1 MSLDHSTYAV
11 VLAGGRGSRLRELT
25 EWRAKPAMPFGGQ
38 MKIIDF
44 TLSNCINSG
53 VRRIGVLTQY
63 KSQSLI
69 RHITRGWG
77 FLDARLGEFID
88 VVPAQQRVDQN
99 WYSGTANAV
108 WQNLDM
114 LQEAQPRRVLVLA
127 GDHVYKMDYSR
138 LLADH
143 VEGGHE
149 VTVSCIE
156 VPLDQAC
163 AYGVLQTTPE
173 GLVTAFEEKP
183 AVPKP
188 AFAGASVA
196 LVSMGI
202 YVFEAN
208 TLYAELKRD
217 ASESASQHDFGH
229 DLLPRLVEEGRVRAH
244 PFSHSCVNMVE
255 GRPYW
260 RDVGTLD
267 AYWEANMDLIKPLPE
282 LNLYDERWPIR
293 SLGAPLAPA
302 KFVLDLDG
310 RRGTAIDSLVSSG
323 CIVSGGSVRRSV
335 LFANTRIEEGS
346 QVEDSLVLHGA
357 VVGRGST
364 VRNAI
369 IDKGCLLPDQFTV
382 GVDVEK
388 DRAQFTVTGRGI
400 VLVTQAMLERSGLQ
414 SDPSQDRPMPLAVV
428 PSAQQV

>member
-1 MSLDHSTYAV
+1 LSLDHSTYAV

-357 VVGRGST
+357 VVARGST

-382 GVDVEK
+382 GVDAEK
-388 DRAQFTVTGRGI
+388 DRAHFTVTERGI

>member
-357 VVGRGST
+357 VVARGST

-382 GVDVEK
+382 GVDAEK
-388 DRAQFTVTGRGI
+388 DRAHFTVTERGI

>member
-1 MSLDHSTYAV
+1 MSVDHSTYAV

-25 EWRAKPAMPFGGQ
+25 DWRAKPAMPFGGQ

-88 VVPAQQRVDQN
+88 VVPAQQRVNQS

-114 LQEAQPRRVLVLA
+114 LREAEPRRVLVLA

-138 LLADH
+138 MLADH

-149 VTVSCIE
+149 VTIACIE
-156 VPLDQAC
+156 VPLAQAC
-163 AYGVLQTTPE
+163 AYGVVGTHAH
-173 GLVTAFEEKP
+173 GLVSSFEEKP
-183 AVPKP
+183 DHPMP
-188 AFAGASVA
+188 SSPNGSTA

-202 YVFEAN
+202 YVFEAEA
-208 TLYAELKRD
+208 LYDELQRD
-217 ASESASQHDFGH
+217 ALDPHSQHDFGH
-229 DLLPRLVEEGRVRAH
+229 DVLPRLVAQGRVRAH
-244 PFSHSCVNMVE
+244 PFSHSCVNMVD

-267 AYWEANMDLIKPLPE
+267 AYWEANMDLVKPLPE
-282 LNLYDERWPIR
+282 LNLYDDRWPIR
-293 SLGAPLAPA
+293 SLGSPLAPA
-302 KFVLDLDG
+302 KFVLDGEG

-323 CIVSGGSVRRSV
+323 CIVSGASVRRSV
-335 LFANTRIEEGS
+335 LFANTRVEEGS
-346 QVEDSLVLHGA
+346 QVEDSLILHGA
-357 VVGRGST
+357 VVGKGSL
-364 VRNAI
+364 VRRAI
-369 IDKGCLLPDQFTV
+369 IDKDCHLPDDFVV
-382 GVDVEK
+382 GVHPEQ
-388 DRAQFTVTGRGI
+388 DRARFTESERGI
-400 VLVTQAMLERSGLQ
+400 ALVTRAML
-414 SDPSQDRPMPLAVV
+414 
-428 PSAQQV
+428 AQHAGALSLGIAA